1 MQLIGGKMG
10 ADNLFLKS
18 VTKMFDDAVDILGVE
33 QGLAKQI
40 KSCNSTHTIRFGVK
54 VSKGIKVFTGW
65 RSVHSEHLEPVKG
78 GIRYSPA
85 VNASEVEAMAAL
97 MTFKNAVIDVPFGG
111 SKGGLK
117 INPAKYSEEDLEKI
131 TRRFTE
137 ELVKRGLISP
147 SLNVPAPDM
156 GTGKREMAWIADEY
170 KRLNPQDI
178 NAFACVTGKP
188 ENMGGVDGRTEA
200 TGRGIFYA

>member
-33 QGLAKQI
+33 AGLAKQI

-54 VSKGIKVFTGW
+54 LSKGIKVFTGW

-117 INPAKYSEEDLEKI
+117 INPAKYS
-131 TRRFTE
+131 
-137 ELVKRGLISP
+137 
-147 SLNVPAPDM
+147 
-156 GTGKREMAWIADEY
+156 
-170 KRLNPQDI
+170 
-178 NAFACVTGKP
+178 
-188 ENMGGVDGRTEA
+188 
-200 TGRGIFYA
+200 

>member
-1 MQLIGGKMG
+1 
-10 ADNLFLKS
+10 
-18 VTKMFDDAVDILGVE
+18 
-33 QGLAKQI
+33 
-40 KSCNSTHTIRFGVK
+40 
-54 VSKGIKVFTGW
+54 
-65 RSVHSEHLEPVKG
+65 
-78 GIRYSPA
+78 
-85 VNASEVEAMAAL
+85 MAAL

-117 INPAKYSEEDLEKI
+117 IDPKKYSEEELEKI

-137 ELVKRGLISP
+137 ELSKRGLISP

-156 GTGKREMAWIADEY
+156 GTGKKEMAWIADEY
-170 KRLNPQDI
+170 KRLHPHDL

-200 TGRGIFYA
+200 TGRGIFFALKSFFDSVDIKKTKIGWVFIQFVSGEFTERLLSQARNFMQQFLESLGIVNTGC